1 MDIPIV
7 LRDDRSEAV
16 PHDFSDFPV
25 YIRRGWLSQH
35 PNYSAVSHWHDD
47 IELIA
52 VLSGDMSYYV
62 GGTVIYLKEGDGV
75 FINSRQLHYGFS
87 QNRSECEYLCV
98 LAHPLL
104 LCSSPLIEREFVA
117 PPAGGRGSAL
127 LSPAEGDPLG
137 KRHSPGDKKDPPLPR
152 HLFRRPSDPDLPAR
166 HLEGPVRIRRPK
178 PFRPEGGQR
187 LSSLR
192 DMVGYVQKHYQEKI
206 SLQDIAAAGGVSQST
221 CCNIFR
227 RQLHQSPI
235 SFVTEYRLKK
245 SIELICSSDLTIT
258 EISYEV
264 GFSGASYFAETFRRH
279 FGCAPTEYRSHRRD
293 PQGVVSLR
301 EY

>member
-16 PHDFSDFPV
+16 PYDFSDFPV

-104 LCSSPLIEREFVA
+104 LCSSPLIEREFVD
-117 PPAGGRGSAL
+117 PL
-127 LSPAEGDPLG
+127 LAEGALPFCPLRKEIPWENDILREI
-137 KRHSPGDKKDPPLPR
+137 KRIHSCLDTYSAALQIQISLLGIWKALYEY
-152 HLFRRPSDPDLPAR
+152 A
-166 HLEGPVRIRRPK
+166 VQK

-206 SLQDIAAAGGVSQST
+206 SLQDISAAGGVSQST

-264 GFSGASYFAETFRRH
+264 GFSGASYFDETFRRH

>member
-1 MDIPIV
+1 M
-7 LRDDRSEAV
+7 
-16 PHDFSDFPV
+16 
-25 YIRRGWLSQH
+25 
-35 PNYSAVSHWHDD
+35 
-47 IELIA
+47 
-52 VLSGDMSYYV
+52 
-62 GGTVIYLKEGDGV
+62 
-75 FINSRQLHYGFS
+75 
-87 QNRSECEYLCV
+87 
-98 LAHPLL
+98 
-104 LCSSPLIEREFVA
+104 
-117 PPAGGRGSAL
+117 
-127 LSPAEGDPLG
+127 
-137 KRHSPGDKKDPPLPR
+137 
-152 HLFRRPSDPDLPAR
+152 
-166 HLEGPVRIRRPK
+166 
-178 PFRPEGGQR
+178 
-187 LSSLR
+187 
-192 DMVGYVQKHYQEKI
+192 
-206 SLQDIAAAGGVSQST
+206 SQST